1 MSRPE
6 QNLIIDSAI
15 SKSVLKSIVE
25 FKDIDFSKLKIN
37 NLKKRINSLK
47 KKYIIKK
54 KKQKEQLNSR
64 G

>member
-25 FKDIDFSKLKIN
+25 FKDIDFSRLKIN

-47 KKYIIKK
+47 KKYII
-54 KKQKEQLNSR
+54 
-64 G
+64 